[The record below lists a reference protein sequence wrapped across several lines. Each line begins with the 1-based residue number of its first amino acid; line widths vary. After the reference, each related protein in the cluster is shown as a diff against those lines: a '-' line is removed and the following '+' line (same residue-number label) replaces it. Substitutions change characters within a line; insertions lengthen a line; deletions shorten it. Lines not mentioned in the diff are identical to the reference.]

1 MVANEVVKYWDM
13 APIQTVLKPGRSRVI
28 QLVDEHD
35 TLRRNRSRTTATEEQ
50 KREIFQVSLKT
61 LFHIASE
68 KAEYFIFRFLQEI
81 RRMIWNSAKIKEG
94 QG

>member
-35 TLRRNRSRTTATEEQ
+35 TLRRNRSRKTATE
-50 KREIFQVSLKT
+50 KGNFPSLPKD